1 MAWGWPM
8 SDDMVA
14 PAAGRPSLSQRL
26 RDLLKQRDV
35 SGMVTAVVI
44 KVMVLT
50 LNFTLITLAARALDP
65 SAFGY
70 YSILFSAASLLY
82 IVAAVGQEPFV
93 LRIWN
98 EMKVNADAPRLKGAL
113 LFTFVASVC
122 GSLIA
127 TAIFYPWALT
137 YVGHGTA
144 LATLAYLVISSP
156 LQICI
161 HLVRTERGTV
171 YGDGLSFAIV
181 GLPPIVYLGMCLV
194 NGTPADIADIFTVLA
209 CGAFVAL
216 LAQLVMIRRRILAL
230 FPDFRTV
237 RAIVEFRQWL
247 PRSGKLWMTAS
258 LEATNQYID
267 VIIIGFLLDP
277 TVAGAYF
284 VTVRFANLFAAAADA
299 VNLFATQHL
308 PALYYRD
315 ERAAL
320 AKMLDNLAWI
330 MAFFTGMGLLGITA
344 GGYLALWVI
353 NENYTQY
360 YPQLLILCLGTAAAG
375 TTRASTLALM
385 LSGHEGRY
393 LLITA
398 MGVLLRCL
406 ALFALVPHF
415 GITGA
420 VIASTLIYAIQAVA
434 FRRADKALTGL
445 DASMFRLLRKRPVP
459 E

>member
-1 MAWGWPM
+1 M
-8 SDDMVA
+8 SDDTVA
-14 PAAGRPSLSQRL
+14 PAAGRSPLSQRL
-26 RDLLKQRDV
+26 RSLLKRRDI
-35 SGMVTAVVI
+35 SGMVTAVAI
-44 KVMVLT
+44 KVMALT
-50 LNFTLITLAARALDP
+50 LNFTLITLAARALEAN
-65 SAFGY
+65 AFGH
-70 YSILFSAASLLY
+70 YSILYSAASLLY

-98 EMKVNADAPRLKGAL
+98 EMKVNADAARLKGAL
-113 LFTFVASVC
+113 LFTFFAALM

-127 TAIFYPWALT
+127 TLLFWPWALT
-137 YVGHGTA
+137 YVDHTTA
-144 LATLAYLVISSP
+144 LTVLAYLTASGP

-171 YGDGLSFAIV
+171 YADGLSFALV
-181 GLPPIVYLGMCLV
+181 GIPPIVYLSMCLMT
-194 NGTPADIADIFTVLA
+194 GTPAAIAKVFLMLA

-216 LAQLVMIRRRILAL
+216 ILQLWMIRRRIVRL
-230 FPDFRTV
+230 FPGFGMV
-237 RAIVEFRQWL
+237 GAIFEFRQWL

-267 VIIIGFLLDP
+267 VIIIGFLMDP

-315 ERAAL
+315 ERKAL
-320 AKMLDNLAWI
+320 NKMLDNLAWI
-330 MAFFTGMGLLGITA
+330 MGFFTVMGLLGIA
-344 GGYLALWVI
+344 VGGYFALWVI
-353 NENYTQY
+353 NESYTQY
-360 YPQLLILCLGTAAAG
+360 FPELLILCLGTAAAG

-420 VIASTLIYAIQAVA
+420 VIASAIIYAVQAIA
-434 FRRADKALTGL
+434 FRKADQSLTGL

>member
-1 MAWGWPM
+1 M
-8 SDDMVA
+8 SDDMAA
-14 PAAGRPSLSQRL
+14 PASGRPPLLQKL
-26 RDLLKQRDV
+26 RDLLKRRDI

-44 KVMVLT
+44 KVMVIA
-50 LNFTLITLAARALDP
+50 LNFALITLAARALSPDT
-65 SAFGY
+65 FGH
-70 YSILFSAASLLY
+70 YSILYSAASLLY

-98 EMKVNADAPRLKGAL
+98 EMKVNADAARLKGAL
-113 LFTFVASVC
+113 LFTFVASLC

-127 TAIFYPWALT
+127 TSIFWPWALT
-137 YVGHGTA
+137 YVDHRTA
-144 LATLAYLVISSP
+144 LATLAYLMASAP

-181 GLPPIVYLGMCLV
+181 GIPPLVYLGHCLFKGEHAAV
-194 NGTPADIADIFTVLA
+194 ADIFTVLA
-209 CGAFVAL
+209 CGAFTAL
-216 LAQLVMIRRRILAL
+216 LVQLWLIRRRVLRL
-230 FPDFRTV
+230 FPDFGRV
-237 RAIVEFRQWL
+237 RAIFEFRQWL

-267 VIIIGFLLDP
+267 VIIIGFLMDP

-308 PALYYRD
+308 PGLYYRD
-315 ERAAL
+315 ERKAL
-320 AKMLDNLAWI
+320 SKMLDNLAWI
-330 MAFFTGMGLLGITA
+330 MAFFTVMGLLGIAA
-344 GGYLALWVI
+344 GGYFALWVI
-353 NENYTQY
+353 NESYTRY
-360 YPQLLILCLGTAAAG
+360 FPELLILCLGTAAAG

-393 LLITA
+393 LMITA
-398 MGVLLRCL
+398 ASVLLRCL

-420 VIASTLIYAIQAVA
+420 VIASAIIYAIQAVA
-434 FRRADKALTGL
+434 FRRADMALTGL